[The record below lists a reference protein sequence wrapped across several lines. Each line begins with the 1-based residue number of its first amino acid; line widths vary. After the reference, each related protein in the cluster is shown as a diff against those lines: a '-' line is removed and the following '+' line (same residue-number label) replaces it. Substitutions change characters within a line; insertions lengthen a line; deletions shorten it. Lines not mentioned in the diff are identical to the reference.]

1 MISRGEQWGI
11 PTTRTVEDTVVNGD
25 RELASSS
32 SNRRLIVKT
41 GDIAHSLGDPVTPQV
56 GAGCIE
62 VPIDAL
68 QVRIT
73 LRDGSNVS
81 TLASSHVMIGHWL
94 HGRLVCVSNSGF
106 IGKRNISPRAH
117 PNDGFFDLMTLHPSM
132 GLQQR
137 VLARHRSTLGT
148 HAPHPLVESGRARE
162 VEYSSASRFESLRID
177 GRRIP
182 SWSVVRVEIVPDYWR
197 LLV

>member
-1 MISRGEQWGI
+1 
-11 PTTRTVEDTVVNGD
+11 
-25 RELASSS
+25 
-32 SNRRLIVKT
+32 
-41 GDIAHSLGDPVTPQV
+41 
-56 GAGCIE
+56 
-62 VPIDAL
+62 
-68 QVRIT
+68 
-73 LRDGSNVS
+73 
-81 TLASSHVMIGHWL
+81 
-94 HGRLVCVSNSGF
+94 
-106 IGKRNISPRAH
+106 
-117 PNDGFFDLMTLHPSM
+117 M

-162 VEYSSASRFESLRID
+162 VEYSSVSRFESLRID